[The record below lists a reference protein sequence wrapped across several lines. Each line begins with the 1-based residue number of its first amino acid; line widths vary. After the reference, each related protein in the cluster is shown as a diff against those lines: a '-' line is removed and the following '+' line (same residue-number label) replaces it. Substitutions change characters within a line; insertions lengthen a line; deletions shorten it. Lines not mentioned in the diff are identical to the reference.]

1 MKYET
6 LVSNLILEI
15 SQRSIYRN
23 RYLNVIEL
31 SRYFVLMM
39 MFLRWLTVLA
49 CLRTSSPYTE
59 FYEEFLMMK
68 SPSDFG
74 GIGVVEDEQGG
85 DHVEVHYT

>member
-1 MKYET
+1 
-6 LVSNLILEI
+6 
-15 SQRSIYRN
+15 
-23 RYLNVIEL
+23 
-31 SRYFVLMM
+31 MM
-39 MFLRWLTVLA
+39 MLLRWLTVLA

-85 DHVEVHYT
+85 DHVEVHYI